1 MRAHLPGDWDR
12 DLAERHSVEHDA
24 AATIDRHPGFRLAA
38 NNKASMT
45 EPDYTVTDDRG
56 RTLAVELKTRRQTP
70 GPA

>member
-1 MRAHLPGDWDR
+1 MRARLPVDWDR